1 MANKKNGKKAPK
13 KAHPFWAR
21 LWSGF
26 RYWLQTL
33 WSNGACLLARGK
45 PWWASLPVV
54 ILSIIIAIIPTAVAM
69 GNVSASSFITGQ
81 DLGLVAPTA
90 AFVRDMEEKG
100 ILLSID
106 KDGILSD
113 ENGSWEKAY
122 GANDLGAYYHTVVRE
137 VPKLPVE
144 TDSSSSQVIGSKPEL
159 VEETIVDFAVYYDY
173 DGLYPSVTDFYEF
186 VVTDENSK
194 DPNGE
199 DAYSV
204 NSLFLDSD
212 GFILTIMPNLV
223 DSDGQKAETSIRY
236 YWDSDEFKGKTLV
249 SLLTPTFEG
258 EAPLPDSYEY
268 REASRQAW
276 GRFLDLAYASTKW
289 NAGWTNVGIIAA
301 IVTGTIFIMGLIVFL
316 ATRGKNNPYRPLNFW
331 DAQQAVYFESFT
343 CAVIAMILGF
353 IFGGSNYVM
362 GMTIFMMVLA
372 VRVIYT
378 IFKTMR
384 GPIAQG

>member
-54 ILSIIIAIIPTAVAM
+54 ILSIIIVIIPTAVAM

-113 ENGSWEKAY
+113 ENDSWEKAY
-122 GANDLGAYYHTVVRE
+122 GANDLGAYYHMVVRE

-144 TDSSSSQVIGSKPEL
+144 TDSSSSQVIVSKPEL
-159 VEETIVDFAVYYDY
+159 VEETIVDFAVYA
-173 DGLYPSVTDFYEF
+173 DFCL
-186 VVTDENSK
+186 
-194 DPNGE
+194 
-199 DAYSV
+199 A
-204 NSLFLDSD
+204 
-212 GFILTIMPNLV
+212 
-223 DSDGQKAETSIRY
+223 
-236 YWDSDEFKGKTLV
+236 GKH
-249 SLLTPTFEG
+249 
-258 EAPLPDSYEY
+258 
-268 REASRQAW
+268 
-276 GRFLDLAYASTKW
+276 
-289 NAGWTNVGIIAA
+289 
-301 IVTGTIFIMGLIVFL
+301 
-316 ATRGKNNPYRPLNFW
+316 RGKLVLYGEHSRERLLLPYLCP
-331 DAQQAVYFESFT
+331 QQFRTKPCIGESCGKF
-343 CAVIAMILGF
+343 AML
-353 IFGGSNYVM
+353 
-362 GMTIFMMVLA
+362 
-372 VRVIYT
+372 
-378 IFKTMR
+378 
-384 GPIAQG
+384 